1 MKDDDGLKGLAL
13 MKSQLGTSEDQ
24 CGLAKLQRE
33 SGKEPSKVVSLK
45 EFSKTHKE
53 TNTSMLSQLSTD
65 GYLGTP
71 GDHEGSL
78 RDQTNKQGGSSLLGE
93 LLAGRHV
100 GTPGDKTGLSA
111 LGGLSVLT
119 KPGSSGDRCQINMKG
134 GASLLSQLSA
144 KGQLGASRDQANV
157 FPLAG
162 LSEAGK
168 GVSLRDLSQTNERS
182 SKSLLRQL
190 PKGQLGIPRFQ
201 AGGSPLAG
209 LSAPGTLVSLRELSQ
224 TNEESGTSL
233 LSQLSTKIQ
242 HGIPGG
248 ATGLALLRSPGKSLE
263 EPDQPRCSQEIDL
276 SVSLKRNQPKNN
288 STIKSKSFNL
298 TKSFQNLSLNNPEPA
313 LDEVDGLLRSTTS
326 GKDDIQHSITDAE
339 DGFKTVPNRLN
350 ETCMFGGDIVTLVS
364 GPTMFAH
371 ILFVKYAK
379 PRDVKVPVVKGG
391 FLGDQREQSDIK
403 PFDFSTPSPDDV
415 VKSKQ
420 KGALKRN

>member
-1 MKDDDGLKGLAL
+1 MKDDDGLKSLAL

-53 TNTSMLSQLSTD
+53 TSTSMLSQLSTD

-78 RDQTNKQGGSSLLGE
+78 RDQTNKQSGTSLLGK
-93 LLAGRHV
+93 LLAERHV

-119 KPGSSGDRCQINMKG
+119 KPGSSGDHCQINMKG

-144 KGQLGASRDQANV
+144 KGQLGAANV

-182 SKSLLRQL
+182 SKSLLSQL

-201 AGGSPLAG
+201 AGESPLAG
-209 LSAPGTLVSLRELSQ
+209 LSAPHTLVSLRELSQ

-233 LSQLSTKIQ
+233 LSQLSTKGQ

-248 ATGLALLRSPGKSLE
+248 VTSLSLLRSPGKSLE
-263 EPDQPRCSQEIDL
+263 EPDQPRCFQEIDL
-276 SVSLKRNQPKNN
+276 SVSLKRNQPKKN
-288 STIKSKSFNL
+288 STIKSKSFNS
-298 TKSFQNLSLNNPEPA
+298 TKSLQNLSLNNPEPA
-313 LDEVDGLLRSTTS
+313 LDEVDGLLWSTTS

-364 GPTMFAH
+364 SPTMFAH

-391 FLGDQREQSDIK
+391 FLGDQREQTDIK